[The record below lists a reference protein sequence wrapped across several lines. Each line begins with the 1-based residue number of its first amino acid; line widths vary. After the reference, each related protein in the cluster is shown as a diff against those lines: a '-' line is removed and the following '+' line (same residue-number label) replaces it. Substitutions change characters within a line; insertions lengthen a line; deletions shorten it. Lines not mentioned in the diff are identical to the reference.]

1 MRQGVTD
8 EQGINGLLG
17 LLDAL
22 PALDDRGAVA
32 AAASRAAAA
41 ETGTRAAA
49 LLIDREDAAFEV
61 LGASGEL
68 PAPERVVLDELTSPL
83 WAAALR
89 KEAVRW
95 TAGEPGVLDAV
106 EAAGWRRLLA
116 VGVPLAGRRRALLIT
131 GDDRDDP
138 ITAAAVTPLSRI
150 GAVAGVALDRV
161 TQWDERA
168 TLQRLLSAAVATAG
182 QMVAT
187 GEPDRL
193 AQRFVAALA
202 DDVGFAGA
210 ALWQPHGSDGSGLV
224 LRASH
229 GLPIEVARE
238 VATLGPDTMA
248 AKLHDGR
255 LPPPLARA
263 GAKAAR
269 SSWPGYHV
277 RLVVVPAP
285 ADGVLGVYHDEPLDS
300 LVDGV
305 LATLARTFAA
315 AVHQTTLHA
324 QARAVVDSLQQE
336 LRPRELPP
344 LDSGIDIGWIYR
356 SATTGVEVGGDF
368 FDVVPTDTGHVGIAC
383 GDVAGKG
390 VEAASLTAMAVHSL
404 RAYALHGSTP
414 GAVLRLLNAAVCA
427 QTSPERFMTVAY
439 VRLDPRS
446 GRGQLALAGH
456 PAPLRRRAD
465 GHVEPLGTAA
475 DPPVGVEAEAAFT
488 EAPVALAPGE
498 SLVLYTDGV
507 TEARKRSAD
516 EAEGRDRAR
525 DAGEELLGEAG
536 LARILSEAGG
546 DDAQSLADAVWE
558 GVQKWTGGVTTDDS
572 AVVVIRRSAAPAHP
586 S

>member
-1 MRQGVTD
+1 MEAHTVD
-8 EQGINGLLG
+8 GLLG

-22 PALDDRGAVA
+22 PALVDRDAVA
-32 AAASRAAAA
+32 EAASRAAVA
-41 ETGTRAAA
+41 ESGTRAAA
-49 LLIDREDAAFEV
+49 LLIDRGDAVFEV
-61 LGASGEL
+61 WGASGEPL
-68 PAPERVVLDELTSPL
+68 ALDRLVLDELTSPL
-83 WAAALR
+83 WPAPLG
-89 KEAVRW
+89 KGAVWW
-95 TAGEPGVLDAV
+95 TAGDPGMVDAV

-116 VGVPLAGRRRALLIT
+116 VGVPLTGRRRAVLIA
-131 GDDRDDP
+131 GDERDDP
-138 ITAAAVTPLSRI
+138 IIPEAARALARIAAA
-150 GAVAGVALDRV
+150 AGVALDRAA
-161 TQWDERA
+161 QSEERA
-168 TLQRLLSAAVATAG
+168 TLEQLLSAAVATAG

-187 GEPDRL
+187 GRPERL
-193 AQRFVAALA
+193 AQRFVAALVE
-202 DDVGFAGA
+202 DVGFAGT
-210 ALWQPHGSDGSGLV
+210 ALWQPSGSDGSGLV

-229 GLPIEVARE
+229 GLPTEVTRQ
-238 VATLGPDTMA
+238 VATLAPDTMA

-263 GAKAAR
+263 GAKAAA
-269 SSWPGYHV
+269 SSWPGYRV
-277 RLVVVPAP
+277 RLVVIPSP
-285 ADGVLGVYHDEPLDS
+285 ADGVLGVYHAEPLDS

-336 LRPRELPP
+336 LRPSELPP
-344 LDSGIDIGWIYR
+344 LDSGIDVGWMYR

-383 GDVAGKG
+383 GDVSGKG

-439 VRLDPRS
+439 VRLDPGS

-456 PAPLRRRAD
+456 PAPLRVRPD
-465 GHVEPLGTAA
+465 GHVEQLETAP
-475 DPPVGVEAEAAFT
+475 DPPVGVEPEATFAERAI
-488 EAPVALAPGE
+488 ALAPGD

-507 TEARKRSAD
+507 TEARKRSGD
-516 EAEGRDRAR
+516 HAEDAQAR
-525 DAGEELLGEAG
+525 TGDGGGELLGEQG
-536 LARILSEAGG
+536 LTRILAEAGDG
-546 DDAQSLADAVWE
+546 DAQALADAVWT

-572 AVVVIRRSAAPAHP
+572 AVVVVRRSA
-586 S
+586 